1 MDVEEFGI
9 GWLIGSL
16 MLVKLETLFVVGIL
30 AIGYNAPRL
39 SVPCDLLAI
48 VAALIFVVGHL
59 KTSFTVWSSLG
70 HEAREAK
77 NRIPQAPKTLRD
89 ALRYGANPMNS
100 LLFRGFL
107 LRFSRELKYMRDA
120 ANFNFF
126 RR

>member
-16 MLVKLETLFVVGIL
+16 MLVKLETLFIVGIL
-30 AIGYNAPRL
+30 AIGYYAPRL

-48 VAALIFVVGHL
+48 VAALIFVVGHI
-59 KTSFTVWSSLG
+59 KTSFTVWSSLE

-77 NRIPQAPKTLRD
+77 SRVRQAPKTLRD
-89 ALRYGANPMNS
+89 ALRYGANPLNS
-100 LLFRGFL
+100 LVFRGFL
-107 LRFSRELKYMRDA
+107 LRFARELKYIQHV

-126 RR
+126 RP